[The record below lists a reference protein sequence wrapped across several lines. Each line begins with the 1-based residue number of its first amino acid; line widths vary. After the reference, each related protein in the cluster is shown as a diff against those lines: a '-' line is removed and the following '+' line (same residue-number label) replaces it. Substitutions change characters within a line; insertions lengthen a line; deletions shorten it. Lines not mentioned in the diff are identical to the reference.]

1 MLFGCGTQLQ
11 ELYVT
16 PGMMTPPMWD
26 ALAQAA
32 SWSRR
37 NADVLVD
44 VHWIGGDPGEGE
56 AYGYASW
63 SPRLGILVLRNPGET
78 EASFDVDV
86 ATAFELPDDAAKR
99 YRLVDPWK
107 EGNRYAGV
115 TLESSRAHT
124 FTLAP
129 FEALVL
135 EAQPLK

>member
-1 MLFGCGTQLQ
+1 MPTGAANEEAIPSGFHLGRC
-11 ELYVT
+11 T
-16 PGMMTPPMWD
+16 PNPF
-26 ALAQAA
+26 
-32 SWSRR
+32 SRTTS
-37 NADVLVD
+37 
-44 VHWIGGDPGEGE
+44 IE
-56 AYGYASW
+56 
-63 SPRLGILVLRNPGET
+63 
-78 EASFDVDV
+78 FDVPPDLGERLSQSL
-86 ATAFELPDDAAKR
+86 ANISEALLDELPDDAAKR